1 MPSRTRKGT
10 HKRTRKQRGK
20 GPVGDW
26 IKKAAKD
33 VHSFV
38 KDKKLISRGLSAL
51 ASSGLTPYSS
61 GLSRASSVASTLGY
75 GKKRHTRKSHTK
87 KSHTRKKHTRKRTRR
102 TTK

>member
-33 VHSFV
+33 VHSYV
-38 KDKKLISRGLSAL
+38 KDKRLISRGLNAL

-75 GKKRHTRKSHTK
+75 GKSKTHKRRTRKRGGA
-87 KSHTRKKHTRKRTRR
+87 KSHTRKRKRR